1 MFKKFSNSGFSL
13 PYAAIVKTGLTKL
26 GLRFNSFLLLFL
38 ITLLTSSHVFG
49 QRAGIVGGK
58 VLEES
63 TSMTLPGATVVI
75 QGTNTGVITD
85 INGDFFLPNLE
96 LGKINLVVSF
106 IGFESKTVEVDVQ
119 PGHNNPL
126 TIMLA
131 SETRTLEEV
140 IISAQLLG
148 QRRAISQQVQS
159 DAIVNIVSEEKLREL
174 PDVNAAEAIGRLPG
188 VAIQR
193 SAGEGQKVI
202 IRGMEPKF
210 SAITINGV
218 RVPSNDTNNK
228 SVDLSMIS
236 AESLAGIEV
245 YKSPTPDM
253 DAEAV
258 GGTVNLL
265 LKRAPEDTR
274 YVVKAGG
281 AYNALKSDLANYNTS
296 LNMSRRFF
304 NNKLGG
310 IFQGNLENINRSSH
324 TFGGNYQILEG
335 IKPVNFS
342 LQDRIERRERAS
354 ISANIDYALAG
365 GSIGLYS
372 FYTLTNR
379 NGDGRTQSF
388 DPFSNNNV
396 RFNHNMNESTINLWS
411 NMLSGEHN
419 FNRVKIDWS
428 SSYSATRNNTP
439 YSSNVSFVDDGAY
452 AHNPNIREDSRF
464 PQWADSARTDY
475 TRAHLYAG
483 YLDRQEVWENNYSGS
498 LNAQVPFSLGSLI
511 TGYVKFGG
519 KYQAVSRN
527 FERYELA
534 EAFYFLRSREMNDAI
549 AQWESEYDQMLVT
562 PQGRISMNNFVE
574 TNPYDI
580 GNFLDGEYNMSN
592 PLSSSILRKW
602 FDNQYD
608 LLNEDRSGQVNNYN
622 SNESVAAGYFM
633 LKLDVGN
640 FITLIPGFRYEKSMN
655 DYTGKFA
662 RLQERYGAV
671 GILRDTTTTREY
683 DELLPHLH
691 LRIKPI
697 DWFDIRL
704 SYAKTLARPD
714 YNMVIPKANINL
726 DRATIVA
733 GNPNLMH
740 MTANNYDLTLSFY
753 RGRYGLFAISGFYKD
768 LGNIFFP
775 VQGLYLNSDSLA
787 EVWGFQGRESFTLT
801 SFDNS
806 PEATVYGF
814 EIDLQTN
821 LSFLPG
827 LLKGVVL
834 SANITRQNSQT
845 YKYSFITL
853 DSIAGRNPVTGQF
866 IIDRWSEREAREITL
881 PGQAPFIFNFSLG
894 YDIKGFSGRV
904 SGNFQDE
911 YLIIPGQSAIQ
922 DLSNGSF
929 WRWDIAIRQKLIH
942 GLSLSLSAAN
952 INNMKEQTYRNYD
965 LRYPGRVHHYGAI
978 VSFGVEWKF

>member
-1 MFKKFSNSGFSL
+1 MMQKLFKYKWYLSDRSKANKFAGMTPELIILICLSIIS
-13 PYAAIVKTGLTKL
+13 IIGLKPL
-26 GLRFNSFLLLFL
+26 QA
-38 ITLLTSSHVFG
+38 
-49 QRAGIVGGK
+49 QRPGVVSGK
-58 VLEES
+58 VVEQTS
-63 TSMTLPGATVVI
+63 SMTLPGATVLI
-75 QGTNTGVITD
+75 EGTNTGVTTD
-85 INGDFFLPNLE
+85 INGEFYLPNIE
-96 LGKINLVVSF
+96 PGQITLVVSF
-106 IGFESKTVEVDVQ
+106 VGYSSKHVTLNVTSGFNDAV
-119 PGHNNPL
+119 
-126 TIMLA
+126 TIVL
-131 SETRTLEEV
+131 STETRTLESV
-140 IISAQLLG
+140 IVSAQLLG

-265 LKRAPEDTR
+265 LKKAPEDTR
-274 YVVKAGG
+274 YLVKAGG
-281 AYNALKSDLANYNTS
+281 AYNVLKNDLANYNTS
-296 LNMSRRFF
+296 INFSRRFF
-304 NNKLGG
+304 DNKLGG

-335 IKPVNFS
+335 IKPVSFS
-342 LQDRIERRERAS
+342 LQDRVERRERAS
-354 ISANIDYALAG
+354 ISANLDYALTG
-365 GSIGLYS
+365 GSITLYS

-379 NGDGRTQSF
+379 TADGRTQSF
-388 DPFSNNNV
+388 DPFSSNNV
-396 RFNHNMNESTINLWS
+396 RFNHNMLESTLNLWS

-419 FNRVKIDWS
+419 FNRFKIDWS
-428 SSYSATRNNTP
+428 SSYSSTRNNTP
-439 YSSNVSFVDDGAY
+439 YSSNIAFVDDGAY
-452 AHNPNIREDSRF
+452 AHNPNIREDARF
-464 PQWADSARTDY
+464 PNWADSARTDY

-498 LNAQVPFSLGSLI
+498 LNAQVPFSIGSI
-511 TGYVKFGG
+511 INGYVKAGG

-527 FERYELA
+527 FERNELA

-549 AQWESEYDQMLVT
+549 AQWESEYDPMLLT

-574 TNPYDI
+574 SNPYAI
-580 GNFLDGEYNMSN
+580 GDFLDGGYNMSN
-592 PLSSSILRKW
+592 PLSSSILRRW

-640 FITLIPGFRYEKSMN
+640 LITLIPGFRYEKSMN

-683 DELLPHLH
+683 GELLPHLH
-691 LRIKPI
+691 MRIKPL

-740 MTANNYDLTLSFY
+740 MVANNYDLTLSFY
-753 RGRYGLFAISGFYKD
+753 RGRYGLFAISGFHKD
-768 LGNIFFP
+768 LTNIFFP

-787 EVWGFQGRESFTLT
+787 QVWGFPGRESFTLT

-827 LLKGVVL
+827 LLKGIVL

-845 YKYSFITL
+845 YKYSFVTL
-853 DSIAGRNPVTGQF
+853 DSIAGRNPVTSQF
-866 IIDRWSEREAREITL
+866 IIDRWSEREVREITL

-922 DLSNGSF
+922 DLSSGSF
-929 WRWDIAIRQKLIH
+929 WRWDIALRQKLSH
-942 GLSLSLSAAN
+942 GISLNLSAAN

-978 VSFGVEWKF
+978 ISLGVEWKF